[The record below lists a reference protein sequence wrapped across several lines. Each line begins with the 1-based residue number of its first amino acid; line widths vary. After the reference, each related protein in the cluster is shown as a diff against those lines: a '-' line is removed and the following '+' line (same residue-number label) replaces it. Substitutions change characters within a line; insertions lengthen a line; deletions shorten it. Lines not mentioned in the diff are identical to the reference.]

1 MTLFCKRHQQS
12 WPQGTEVKFGPR
24 DEYGITML
32 PCCLTDQIGGD
43 TFDPALDGKRLGK
56 QMLRVLNAMQSNQW
70 LTLAEIKQITTDP
83 EASISA
89 RLRDVRKRWG
99 EGAMESRRRASAGLE
114 SGLWEFRVNLPEGT
128 EL

>member
-1 MTLFCKRHQQS
+1 MTWHCKRCKVSYDDKPEQVMMDRDQ
-12 WPQGTEVKFGPR
+12 FGR
-24 DEYGITML
+24 VWF
-32 PCCLTDQIGGD
+32 PCCFGNSVDGD
-43 TFDPALDGKRLGK
+43 TFDPALDGKRLGP
-56 QMLRVLNAMQSNQW
+56 QMIRVLRSMLDQKW
-70 LTLAEIKQITTDP
+70 RTLAEIKEITTDP